1 MVQFFLVL
9 YNLLLIT
16 FLIPILLVILLSGK
30 RNRSEFLYCIGER
43 LSVYKNINLDKN
55 KKTVWIHC
63 ASLGEARAVEPML
76 DKLQSYNIVLTSI
89 TKSAREYLIQ
99 LKKANF
105 VALAPVDIYPF
116 VLSAV
121 SKIKPDIL
129 VLIETEIWPSL
140 IYSVKKSGASVVT
153 VNGRISKTAFKYYKM
168 TSLFWKKFINLTDAV
183 LVRNEID
190 FKYFKEILGSQE
202 KLKITGNIKYDRNW
216 QSGALTRAVLNYDEQ
231 DLIFVAGSTKA
242 KEENILADVYLNLK
256 NKYKNLKLII
266 APRHI
271 TRIPEIE
278 NILKQKNI
286 KYSLMSKGVNEAV
299 TLVDVFG
306 KLQGLYSVADVVF
319 VGGSLINS
327 GGQNPIEPSAYAKP
341 VIFGKYMFNFESEA
355 ALLKQNNAAFEVSD
369 AKELEETVDKLLS
382 DKNFCE
388 QAGKNALA
396 VVEEQKGNIDRNIN
410 LIKQWI

>member
-1 MVQFFLVL
+1 MVHIFLLL
-9 YNLLLIT
+9 YNLLLIA
-16 FLIPILLVILLSGK
+16 FLIPILLVIILSGK
-30 RNRSEFLYCIGER
+30 RNRKEFFYCIFER
-43 LSVYKNINLDKN
+43 LACYKNFNLDKN

-76 DKLQSYNIVLTSI
+76 DKLADYNIVLTSI

-99 LKKANF
+99 LNKANY
-105 VALAPVDIYPF
+105 VALAPVDLYPF
-116 VLSAV
+116 VISAV
-121 SKIKPDIL
+121 SKIKPDMLI
-129 VLIETEIWPSL
+129 LIETEIWPSL
-140 IYSVKKSGASVVT
+140 IYCVKKYGAKVVV